1 MELIGQ
7 IIGGIAF
14 FVTVFG
20 FIQKDEVK
28 LKKWLT
34 IASCVWVVHFIF
46 LKSYTGAAIVAT
58 IALRQ
63 AASTY
68 FHHAPE
74 GFRLKLTYGFCVVN
88 LIVAIIAWQSWISF
102 FPFLAASLAT
112 VAMFLWNGR
121 KMKKG
126 MLTVEGFWF
135 IHNIY
140 FMSIGGLAAN
150 FANGLILG
158 YQVFKNKIKD

>member
-1 MELIGQ
+1 MEIIGQ
-7 IIGGIAF
+7 IIGVIAF

-46 LKSYTGAAIVAT
+46 LKSYTGAAIVTT
-58 IALRQ
+58 IAVRQ
-63 AASTY
+63 AVSTY

-74 GFRLKLTYGFCVVN
+74 DFRLKLTYGFFVVN
-88 LIVAIIAWQSWISF
+88 LIVAIITWQNWISF

-121 KMKKG
+121 KMQKG

-135 IHNIY
+135 VHNVF
-140 FMSIGGLAAN
+140 FMSFGGLAAN

-158 YQVFKNKIKD
+158 YKVLKTEKKD